1 MSDVGGVMY
10 DKDAVWINVP
20 GSFTRGNAEGALH
33 VYFMVFSSMLIV
45 CSAVPQGEGE
55 QMVMDLQD
63 VDATLEDAVAKSQ
76 IRLFGSSFKHLA
88 VGSSQ
93 ALEAGEDDEDGMEA
107 DDTSSEASGSDA
119 DEDDSGIDSSEED
132 EDEEEED
139 RDEPSSSNLE
149 NTGRTSRR
157 IPKRSLPSASSKHQD
172 AIEYAESDSDL
183 GGVDD
188 EDDDPDQNKRFHFDG
203 EDENVNIPSDLEDEE
218 ADMDD
223 DDAPR
228 WKANLAA
235 KAQASLSARRG
246 KRKDWIKL
254 IYNSDLTPEQIL
266 NNDPIEHTSAEEE
279 DEDEDFFTLNKAKS
293 RTDEEEL
300 DMSKEPFTKEQLSQW
315 EDEEMLESIRHLFIT
330 GGDTTPGN
338 DDNVPSVEHGDDA
351 DEEDSQSVDGGD
363 DQKKA
368 NATNLEETRAAAL
381 AAKKE
386 ALKRKFD
393 EQYDDPES
401 GGPDTDFYTEKKEEI
416 ALQLSL
422 NRAEFESI
430 TDKAARAL
438 VEGYRPGQYVRIEVT
453 NVPCEFINHFD
464 ARYPVIVGG
473 LLPAEERMG
482 YVQVRIKRH
491 RWFAKTL
498 KTNDPLIFSL
508 GWRRFQTI
516 PIYSLDDHSIRMR
529 MLKYTPE
536 HMHCFATFYGP
547 AAVPNT
553 GFCAFNSLKGET
565 AGFRISATGVVLDI
579 DRSVK

>member
-157 IPKRSLPSASSKHQD
+157 IPTRSLPSASSKHQD

-266 NNDPIEHTSAEEE
+266 NNDPIEQTSAE
-279 DEDEDFFTLNKAKS
+279 
-293 RTDEEEL
+293 
-300 DMSKEPFTKEQLSQW
+300 
-315 EDEEMLESIRHLFIT
+315 EEMLESIRHLFIT

-368 NATNLEETRAAAL
+368 NATNLE
-381 AAKKE
+381 
-386 ALKRKFD
+386 
-393 EQYDDPES
+393 
-401 GGPDTDFYTEKKEEI
+401 
-416 ALQLSL
+416 
-422 NRAEFESI
+422 
-430 TDKAARAL
+430 
-438 VEGYRPGQYVRIEVT
+438 
-453 NVPCEFINHFD
+453 
-464 ARYPVIVGG
+464 
-473 LLPAEERMG
+473 
-482 YVQVRIKRH
+482 
-491 RWFAKTL
+491 
-498 KTNDPLIFSL
+498 
-508 GWRRFQTI
+508 
-516 PIYSLDDHSIRMR
+516 
-529 MLKYTPE
+529 
-536 HMHCFATFYGP
+536 
-547 AAVPNT
+547 
-553 GFCAFNSLKGET
+553 
-565 AGFRISATGVVLDI
+565 
-579 DRSVK
+579 